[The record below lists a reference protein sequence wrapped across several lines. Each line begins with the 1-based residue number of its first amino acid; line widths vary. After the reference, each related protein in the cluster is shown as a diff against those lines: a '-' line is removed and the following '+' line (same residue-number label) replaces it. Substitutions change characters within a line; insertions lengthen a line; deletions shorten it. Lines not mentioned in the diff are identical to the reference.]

1 MKRIILHVG
10 FHKTGSTA
18 IQASL
23 ANGIIEGTGYTY
35 HSFGEPNGSV
45 GLYTLF
51 ADTTKMH
58 QQHVHMGFTH
68 RDVNKFRKRILTQF
82 ENLLSSTTQNVV
94 LSGEDCSILTKEE
107 LARIPPFFER
117 FGFTVTVVLYIRPW
131 HNLLSSIWCELLKH
145 GNIHLDLNFDKN
157 LWDRHLDFKTKISK
171 FDEVFGKEQVKV
183 FSYEVNDF
191 PNACVVEDFCN
202 KLNLQFDAT
211 RILKANMGFS
221 LPAAQLFYIYLKYGP
236 PRGYG
241 TRAYKSN
248 HLIIGMLS
256 AIKGPSVNFHSSLT
270 EPILAP
276 YRLQKSWLEERIQK
290 PFNEVFKDNDT
301 NVIRG
306 EADLLHLTDSANLW
320 LSKYCK
326 LDRERLTLRNV
337 SNTEIANAIDLF
349 KHRRYDKQ
357 NISLRKRVLNKIV
370 NIARGALKKG

>member
-145 GNIHLDLNFDKN
+145 GNMHLDLNFDKN
-157 LWDRHLDFKTKISK
+157 LWDRHLGFKTKISK

-183 FSYEVNDF
+183 FSYEVNAF
-191 PNACVVEDFCN
+191 PNACVVEDFCK

-221 LPAAQLFYIYLKYGP
+221 LHAAQLFYIYRKYGP
-236 PRGYG
+236 PRGHG
-241 TRAYKSN
+241 VSAYKSN
-248 HLIIGMLS
+248 HLLIGMLS

-270 EPILAP
+270 EPILAH
-276 YRLQKSWLEERIQK
+276 YRLQKSWLEERIQE
-290 PFNEVFKDNDT
+290 PFNEVFKDDHP

-337 SNTEIANAIDLF
+337 TNTDIANAIDLF